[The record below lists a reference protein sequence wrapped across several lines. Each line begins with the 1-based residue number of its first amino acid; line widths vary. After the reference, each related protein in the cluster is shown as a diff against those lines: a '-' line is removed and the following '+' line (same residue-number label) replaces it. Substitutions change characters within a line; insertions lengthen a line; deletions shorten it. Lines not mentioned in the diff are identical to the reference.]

1 MGIKR
6 IWAAAWITALAGAF
20 LLNSAPTASADYV
33 RDQQWAL
40 NVFSVRDIWAESQ
53 GEGVTVAVVDSGV
66 DANHPD
72 LTGQVLK
79 GKDFTGGGNA
89 HEDIVGHGTGMA
101 SLIAG
106 HGHGVG
112 NESGV
117 KGLAPKAKILPLR
130 TLQTRADRNLDE
142 TWGAAVRYA
151 VDHGA
156 KVVNLS
162 FGNDGGKTLL
172 DGRQAIAYAQAHD
185 VVVVAAAGNDGSIA
199 VTEPAALPGVVAVG
213 AVDKNAN
220 RWDGSNSGK
229 GLTLM
234 APGADIVS
242 ANSNRSP
249 KYGMSDGTSDAT
261 AYVSAAAALVRAKY
275 PNLSAGQVINRLI
288 KSASFLHHKGLK
300 APDEEY
306 GYGIVRPYKALTM
319 SIPKGTRGNPLGHIQ
334 LAREVSGGNDTAAN
348 QPENQNGSSSMGA
361 IVLLVGIIGF
371 VVVIAAVTV
380 VVVTRSRR
388 NSMNGG
394 PPGGT
399 YPQSLGYPPQQVIPP
414 AGQHQ
419 YPAPP
424 PNQGYGYPTPPAQPP
439 QHANPYS
446 QQPPY
451 QGQ

>member
-6 IWAAAWITALAGAF
+6 GWSAVGIAALTGAF
-20 LLNSAPTASADYV
+20 LLTSAPTASADYV
-33 RDQQWAL
+33 RDKQWAL
-40 NVFSVRDIWAESQ
+40 NVFSVKDIWAESQ

-79 GKDFTGGGNA
+79 GKDFTGGENA

-162 FGNDGGKTLL
+162 FGNDGGKTLS

-199 VTEPAALPGVVAVG
+199 VSEPAALPGVVAVG

-220 RWDGSNSGK
+220 AWDGSNSGK

-249 KYGMSDGTSDAT
+249 KYGVSDGTSDAT
-261 AYVSAAAALVRAKY
+261 AYVSATAALVRAKY

-306 GYGIVRPYKALTM
+306 GYGIVRPYTALTM
-319 SIPKGTRGNPLGHIQ
+319 SIPKGARENPLGQIH
-334 LAREVSGGNDTAAN
+334 LAGETVRGNGSAAS
-348 QPENQNGSSSMGA
+348 QPENKNGSSSMGA
-361 IVLLVGIIGF
+361 VILLIG
-371 VVVIAAVTV
+371 VIGLGAVIAAVTAV
-380 VVVTRSRR
+380 AVSRRRR

-394 PPGGT
+394 PAGGT
-399 YPQSLGYPPQQVIPP
+399 YPQNMGYPPQQVMPP
-414 AGQHQ
+414 AGQYQ

-424 PNQGYGYPTPPAQPP
+424 SNQGYGYPTPPTQPP
-439 QHANPYS
+439 QHPNPYT

-451 QGQ
+451 GQ